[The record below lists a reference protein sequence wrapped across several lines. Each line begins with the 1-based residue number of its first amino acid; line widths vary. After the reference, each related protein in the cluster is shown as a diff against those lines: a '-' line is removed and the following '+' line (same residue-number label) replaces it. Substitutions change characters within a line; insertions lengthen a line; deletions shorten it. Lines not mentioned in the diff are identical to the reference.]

1 MNAPDIISP
10 AAIDLIVEA
19 EVGSRGQYEQH
30 YAHPEWPQG
39 ASGVT
44 IGIGYDVGYCASLE
58 ALKTDWKGLIPEAM
72 ISALAP
78 AIGVKG
84 KSAAPI
90 ARELRNTVNVPWEAA
105 IAVFLDVDVP
115 RWAERCRKLLPN
127 FDVLPAD
134 CRGALVSL
142 AYNRGASFTLAGDR
156 YREMRAI
163 RAAMTKKDYAAIPA
177 QLRAMTRLWRGKGL
191 AGLVKRRED
200 EAGLFERGLAQ
211 MAAAAA

>member
-1 MNAPDIISP
+1 MTNVVSP
-10 AAIDLIVEA
+10 AAVDLIVEA
-19 EVGSRGQYEQH
+19 EVGSRAQYEQH

-44 IGIGYDVGYCASLE
+44 IGIGYDVGYCASIE
-58 ALKTDWKGLIPEAM
+58 ALKTDWKGLIPDAM
-72 ISALAP
+72 IAGLAP

-84 KSAAPI
+84 KAAAPL
-90 ARELRNTVNVPWEAA
+90 ARELRTVVKVPWDAA
-105 IAVFLDVDVP
+105 IAVFRDVDVP

-127 FDVLPAD
+127 FDALPAD

-163 RAAMTKKDYAAIPA
+163 RAAMRAKDYRAIPA
-177 QLRAMTRLWRGKGL
+177 QFRSMTRLWRGQGL

-200 EAGLFERGLAQ
+200 EAKLFERGLTQ
-211 MAAAAA
+211 MAATAA